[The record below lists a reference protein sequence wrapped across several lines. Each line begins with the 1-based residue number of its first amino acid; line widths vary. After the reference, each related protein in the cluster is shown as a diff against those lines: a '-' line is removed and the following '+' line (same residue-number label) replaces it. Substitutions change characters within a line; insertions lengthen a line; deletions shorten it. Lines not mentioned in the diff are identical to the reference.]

1 MAQLVVSANLAA
13 LLERIDPRLNF
24 PEQRLAGHGSLS
36 ADCTFPDYKG
46 SPAEGLVGLAKV
58 AVPLFGAGNFSPP
71 EFGPGCWPFEK
82 MAVMAMPEAPVD
94 KHHNLSPRHYYVGL
108 TGKVFIVQS
117 VAITPG
123 VQSFSYCQLRLGI
136 LTLYTGHHLRS
147 LSFVYNIDHRLGV
160 VAGQESSWLFRCD
173 SKPNMLIL

>member
-1 MAQLVVSANLAA
+1 MG
-13 LLERIDPRLNF
+13 IDPRLNF
-24 PEQRLAGHGSLS
+24 LEQRLGGEGSFS

-46 SPAEGLVGLAKV
+46 SPAEGLVSLAKD
-58 AVPLFGAGNFSPP
+58 AVPLLGAGNFSPP

-82 MAVMAMPEAPVD
+82 MAVMAVPEAPVD
-94 KHHNLSPRHYYVGL
+94 ENHNLSPGHHYVGRS
-108 TGKVFIVQS
+108 GKFFIVQS

-136 LTLYTGHHLRS
+136 LALYTGHHLRS
-147 LSFVYNIDHRLGV
+147 FFFVYYVDHKLCYV
-160 VAGQESSWLFRCD
+160 VRQMLSLFTGCD